1 MASSHCCLAKVMQL
15 SSTCFPSHPGRL
27 EMRGGAGLLPSLP
40 WRLPPASTPGL
51 LQSAEQ
57 GLQIL
62 CSHHPF
68 STAQLQEWESSKRG
82 SGSLHHRETTLNP
95 MSSKRRHEL
104 QCVLSVHLLG
114 PSLLWDELHLENWH
128 VSSLI
133 RVLKDCHC
141 SYFLYVYYM
150 LGTVL
155 FTLKA
160 LPLWA
165 RTMRSLRLSEIKVRS
180 TESHC

>member
-1 MASSHCCLAKVMQL
+1 MENTPWVPLDMYAKFTKCSYLLLPFCSSIWPIFTEVKMASSHCCLAKVMQL

-68 STAQLQEWESSKRG
+68 STAQLQEWESSNRG
-82 SGSLHHRETTLNP
+82 SGSLHRRETTLNP

-114 PSLLWDELHLENWH
+114 PSLLWDELHLEN
-128 VSSLI
+128 
-133 RVLKDCHC
+133 
-141 SYFLYVYYM
+141 
-150 LGTVL
+150 
-155 FTLKA
+155 
-160 LPLWA
+160 
-165 RTMRSLRLSEIKVRS
+165 
-180 TESHC
+180 